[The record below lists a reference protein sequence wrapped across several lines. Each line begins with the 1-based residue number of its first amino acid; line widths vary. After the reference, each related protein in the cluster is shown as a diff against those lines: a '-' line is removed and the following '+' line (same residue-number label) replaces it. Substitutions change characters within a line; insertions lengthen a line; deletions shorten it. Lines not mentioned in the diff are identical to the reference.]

1 MNRGPYIF
9 LGAFAVMAL
18 SWVGA
23 VLANQLGYGA
33 VTPYYDALE
42 SKAFP
47 APMAGVAKR
56 GEIVYK
62 DLGCAVCHTQQ
73 VRREDV
79 ASDIARGWGE
89 RPSMGRDYIQN
100 HFVQLGSNHIGPDLR
115 NYGAR
120 MSDVNAV
127 LNMLY
132 SPAKDSRMPGYS
144 FLFEERKIVGQPSP
158 EALNV
163 SVAAGYEVVPTER
176 ARSLAAYLSSL
187 NDTYTY
193 PEVNFVPPT
202 EESDAEHAEEG
213 GH

>member
-1 MNRGPYIF
+1 
-9 LGAFAVMAL
+9 
-18 SWVGA
+18 
-23 VLANQLGYGA
+23 
-33 VTPYYDALE
+33 
-42 SKAFP
+42 
-47 APMAGVAKR
+47 
-56 GEIVYK
+56 
-62 DLGCAVCHTQQ
+62 
-73 VRREDV
+73 
-79 ASDIARGWGE
+79 
-89 RPSMGRDYIQN
+89 
-100 HFVQLGSNHIGPDLR
+100 
-115 NYGAR
+115 

>member
-9 LGAFAVMAL
+9 LGAFAVLAL

-33 VTPYYDALE
+33 LTPYYDALE
-42 SKAFP
+42 STSFP
-47 APMAGVAKR
+47 APMAGIARR

-62 DLGCAVCHTQQ
+62 DLGCAACHTQQ
-73 VRREDV
+73 VRRADV

-89 RPSMGRDYIQN
+89 RPSMARDYIQN

-120 MSDVNAV
+120 ATDASAL

-132 SPAKDSRMPGYS
+132 QPAESFRMPGYS
-144 FLFEERKIVGQPSP
+144 FLFETRKIVGQSSP
-158 EALNV
+158 DAL
-163 SVAAGYEVVPTER
+163 SVPVASGYEVVPTER
-176 ARSLAAYLSSL
+176 AHSLVAYLISL
-187 NDTYTY
+187 HDTYAY

-202 EESDAEHAEEG
+202 EEHDAENAEEG